1 MGVPGLKVSYN
12 VTLLK
17 QEKGLPV
24 EGGFLQRS
32 AYKTSEL
39 LTAWER
45 ATWKSPFPQSSGC
58 AERSEGLEPAAHVKQ
73 AGSKGNRLWGF
84 RDHWEIII
92 SVPWGDGLRPLRWDL
107 RFVIQTTVKV
117 LDSPNESL

>member
-1 MGVPGLKVSYN
+1 MGLPGLKVSYN

-24 EGGFLQRS
+24 EGGFLQKS

-39 LTAWER
+39 LTAWEGEP
-45 ATWKSPFPQSSGC
+45 WKSPFLLSSGR

-73 AGSKGNRLWGF
+73 AGSKGTRLWGF
-84 RDHWEIII
+84 RGHWKIII
-92 SVPWGDGLRPLRWDL
+92 SVPWGGGFQPLYWDL